1 MECKGGFLVD
11 NLIYEQDE
19 DLQTVKEVAKR
30 LKVSESTVYN
40 LLKSQQLD
48 GYRVGRS
55 WRIPAKNVDKYLQNN
70 TILRYLEDQEVK

>member
-1 MECKGGFLVD
+1 MD
-11 NLIYEQDE
+11 NAIYEQNE

>member
-1 MECKGGFLVD
+1 VD
-11 NLIYEQDE
+11 NAIYEQNE

>member
-1 MECKGGFLVD
+1 MD